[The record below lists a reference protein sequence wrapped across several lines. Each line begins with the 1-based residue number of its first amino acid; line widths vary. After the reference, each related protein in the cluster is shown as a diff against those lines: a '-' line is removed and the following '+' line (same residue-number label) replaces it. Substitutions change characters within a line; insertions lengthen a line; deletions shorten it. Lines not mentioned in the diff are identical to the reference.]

1 MSTMIERGPAVAL
14 CAALAMSPAAG
25 HAAEPAASYPT
36 KPVRLIIANTTGT
49 SVDTLAR
56 VLTVK
61 MAEVLGQQVVA
72 DNRGGAGGIIGAE
85 IAANSAPDGYTLLVT
100 STGVQVISPQLYK
113 KLSYDPIKSFA
124 PISMFALTQNVLV
137 VNPSLPVKSVK
148 ELIAYAKANP
158 GKLNMSNAGT
168 GFQSHLAG
176 VLFAHMSGIDV
187 RHVPYKGGSSLI
199 ALMGNETQ
207 LQIAPGPSLMGHV
220 RAGRLRALGTGGEK
234 RSPLM
239 PDIPAISETVP
250 GYVSTGWSGLMAP
263 RGTPQPIIEKVRAT
277 LANVLNDPAA
287 RETLERQG
295 AEPWMTPSS
304 EMVKF
309 IEAERQ
315 RFRQAIEIADVQPQ

>member
-1 MSTMIERGPAVAL
+1 
-14 CAALAMSPAAG
+14 
-25 HAAEPAASYPT
+25 
-36 KPVRLIIANTTGT
+36 
-49 SVDTLAR
+49 
-56 VLTVK
+56 
-61 MAEVLGQQVVA
+61 
-72 DNRGGAGGIIGAE
+72 
-85 IAANSAPDGYTLLVT
+85 
-100 STGVQVISPQLYK
+100 
-113 KLSYDPIKSFA
+113 
-124 PISMFALTQNVLV
+124 
-137 VNPSLPVKSVK
+137 VK

>member
-1 MSTMIERGPAVAL
+1 
-14 CAALAMSPAAG
+14 
-25 HAAEPAASYPT
+25 
-36 KPVRLIIANTTGT
+36 
-49 SVDTLAR
+49 
-56 VLTVK
+56 
-61 MAEVLGQQVVA
+61 
-72 DNRGGAGGIIGAE
+72 
-85 IAANSAPDGYTLLVT
+85 
-100 STGVQVISPQLYK
+100 
-113 KLSYDPIKSFA
+113 
-124 PISMFALTQNVLV
+124 
-137 VNPSLPVKSVK
+137 VKSVK

-199 ALMGNETQ
+199 ALMGNEAQ

-234 RSPLM
+234 RSPLT

-263 RGTPQPIIEKVRAT
+263 RGTPQPIIEKLRAT
-277 LANVLNDPAA
+277 LANVLNDRTT

-295 AEPWMTPSS
+295 AEPWMTTPS